1 MATKKAN
8 LQKGDNSIG
17 YMNVNDD
24 GTLTAISV
32 HPSILSKCEPDI
44 PTLDIDGL
52 AFHESYY
59 STRGNTYDAPTL
71 VAFAKH
77 KNYKTFDLPLVG
89 IDISHM
95 PFSSSTFG
103 QFLYHLK
110 RVNDTNLD
118 YPVILDDEGVICD
131 GWHRVAKAYLEGR
144 PTVKAIRLL
153 EMPDASGKVDSK

>member
-1 MATKKAN
+1 MAIKKQN
-8 LQKGDNSIG
+8 LQKFDKVLELG
-17 YMNVNDD
+17 YVECKD
-24 GTLTAISV
+24 GNIIPIKNNTKGATT
-32 HPSILSKCEPDI
+32 

>member
-1 MATKKAN
+1 MATKKRN
-8 LQKGDNSIG
+8 LQKFDKVLELG
-17 YMNVNDD
+17 YVECKD
-24 GTLTAISV
+24 GEIKPVKARTENAKL
-32 HPSILSKCEPDI
+32 

-95 PFSSSTFG
+95 PFSANTFG

-110 RVNDTNLD
+110 RVNDTNLN

>member
-1 MATKKAN
+1 MATKKRN
-8 LQKGDNSIG
+8 LQKFDKVLELGYVECKDGDIIPIKANTKG
-17 YMNVNDD
+17 A
-24 GTLTAISV
+24 TT
-32 HPSILSKCEPDI
+32 

-95 PFSSSTFG
+95 PFSATTFG
-103 QFLYHLK
+103 QFLCHLK

>member
-1 MATKKAN
+1 MATKKRN
-8 LQKGDNSIG
+8 LQKFDNALELG
-17 YMNVNDD
+17 YVECKDGEITPIKTRTENV
-24 GTLTAISV
+24 
-32 HPSILSKCEPDI
+32 KI
-44 PTLDIDGL
+44 PTLDIEGI

-77 KNYKTFDLPLVG
+77 KNYKTFDLPLVA

-95 PFSSSTFG
+95 PFSATTFG

-110 RVNDTNLD
+110 RVNDTSLD

-144 PTVKAIRLL
+144 STVKAIRLL

>member
-1 MATKKAN
+1 MATKKRN
-8 LQKGDNSIG
+8 LQKFDKALELG
-17 YMNVNDD
+17 YVECKD
-24 GTLTAISV
+24 GEIMPVKTRTEKAKL
-32 HPSILSKCEPDI
+32 

-71 VAFAKH
+71 VAFAKY
-77 KNYKTFDLPLVG
+77 KNYETFDLPLVG

-95 PFSSSTFG
+95 PFSATTFG

-110 RVNDTNLD
+110 RVNDTSLD

>member
-1 MATKKAN
+1 MTKE
-8 LQKGDNSIG
+8 KGHSTNGS
-17 YMNVNDD
+17 
-24 GTLTAISV
+24 
-32 HPSILSKCEPDI
+32 I
-44 PTLDIDGL
+44 PTLDIGYVECKNGDITPIKTNVGRNEVPTL
-52 AFHESYY
+52 DIEGIAFHESYY

-95 PFSSSTFG
+95 PFSTTTFG

-110 RVNDTNLD
+110 RVNDTSLD

>member
-1 MATKKAN
+1 MATKKRN
-8 LQKGDNSIG
+8 LQKFDKVLELG
-17 YMNVNDD
+17 YLECKD
-24 GTLTAISV
+24 GEITPVKARTENTKL
-32 HPSILSKCEPDI
+32 

-95 PFSSSTFG
+95 PFSATTFG

>member
-1 MATKKAN
+1 MATKKQN
-8 LQKGDNSIG
+8 LQKFDNVLELGYVECKDGDIIPIKA
-17 YMNVNDD
+17 NVAEA
-24 GTLTAISV
+24 TT
-32 HPSILSKCEPDI
+32 

-59 STRGNTYDAPTL
+59 TTRGNTYDAPTL

-95 PFSSSTFG
+95 PFSANTFG

-110 RVNDTNLD
+110 RVNNTNLD

>member
-1 MATKKAN
+1 MATKKVN
-8 LQKGDNSIG
+8 SQKFDKVLELG
-17 YMNVNDD
+17 YVECKD
-24 GTLTAISV
+24 GNIIPIKNNTKGATT
-32 HPSILSKCEPDI
+32 

-95 PFSSSTFG
+95 PFSGTTFG

>member
-1 MATKKAN
+1 MATKKQN
-8 LQKGDNSIG
+8 LQKFDKVLELG
-17 YMNVNDD
+17 YVECKD
-24 GTLTAISV
+24 GNIIPIKANTKGATT
-32 HPSILSKCEPDI
+32 

-95 PFSSSTFG
+95 PFSATTFG

>member
-1 MATKKAN
+1 MTKEKA
-8 LQKGDNSIG
+8 LSTNS
-17 YMNVNDD
+17 N
-24 GTLTAISV
+24 T
-32 HPSILSKCEPDI
+32 
-44 PTLDIDGL
+44 PTLDIGYIECENGNITQIKTNVGRNEVPTLDIEGI

-95 PFSSSTFG
+95 PFSGTTFG

>member
-1 MATKKAN
+1 MTKEKAH
-8 LQKGDNSIG
+8 
-17 YMNVNDD
+17 
-24 GTLTAISV
+24 LTS
-32 HPSILSKCEPDI
+32 SNT
-44 PTLDIDGL
+44 PTLDIEGI

-95 PFSSSTFG
+95 PFSTTTFG

>member
-1 MATKKAN
+1 MATKKQN
-8 LQKGDNSIG
+8 LQKFDKVLELG
-17 YMNVNDD
+17 YVECKD
-24 GTLTAISV
+24 GNIIPIKANTKGATT
-32 HPSILSKCEPDI
+32 

-103 QFLYHLK
+103 QFLYHMK

>member
-1 MATKKAN
+1 MATKKRN
-8 LQKGDNSIG
+8 LQKFDKALELG
-17 YMNVNDD
+17 YVECKD
-24 GTLTAISV
+24 GEIIPVKARTENAKL
-32 HPSILSKCEPDI
+32 

-71 VAFAKH
+71 VAFAKY

-95 PFSSSTFG
+95 PFSGTTFG

-110 RVNDTNLD
+110 RVNDTSLD

>member
-1 MATKKAN
+1 MTKE
-8 LQKGDNSIG
+8 KGHSTNS
-17 YMNVNDD
+17 
-24 GTLTAISV
+24 S
-32 HPSILSKCEPDI
+32 I
-44 PTLDIDGL
+44 PTLDIEGI

-77 KNYKTFDLPLVG
+77 KNYKPFDLPLVG
-89 IDISHM
+89 IDISHI
-95 PFSSSTFG
+95 PFSASTFG

-110 RVNDTNLD
+110 RVNDTSLD

-131 GWHRVAKAYLEGR
+131 GWHRVAKAYLEGK

>member
-1 MATKKAN
+1 MTKEKA
-8 LQKGDNSIG
+8 LSTNS
-17 YMNVNDD
+17 N
-24 GTLTAISV
+24 
-32 HPSILSKCEPDI
+32 I
-44 PTLDIDGL
+44 PTLDIGYAECKNGNITPIKTNIARNEIPTLDIEGI

-95 PFSSSTFG
+95 PFSGTTFG

>member
-1 MATKKAN
+1 MTKEKA
-8 LQKGDNSIG
+8 LSTNS
-17 YMNVNDD
+17 N
-24 GTLTAISV
+24 
-32 HPSILSKCEPDI
+32 I
-44 PTLDIDGL
+44 PTLDIGYVECKNGDITPIKTNVGRNEVPTL
-52 AFHESYY
+52 DIEGIAFHESYY

-95 PFSSSTFG
+95 PFSATTFG

-110 RVNDTNLD
+110 RVNDTSLD

>member
-1 MATKKAN
+1 MATKKRNLKKFDKVLELGYVECKDGNIIPIKAN
-8 LQKGDNSIG
+8 TEGA
-17 YMNVNDD
+17 
-24 GTLTAISV
+24 TT
-32 HPSILSKCEPDI
+32 

-95 PFSSSTFG
+95 PFSATTFG

-118 YPVILDDEGVICD
+118 YPVILDDEGAICD

>member
-1 MATKKAN
+1 MTKEKALSTSSNIPTIDIGYVECKNGDITPIKAN
-8 LQKGDNSIG
+8 VVRDE
-17 YMNVNDD
+17 V
-24 GTLTAISV
+24 
-32 HPSILSKCEPDI
+32 
-44 PTLDIDGL
+44 PTLDIEGI

-95 PFSSSTFG
+95 PFSTTTFG

>member
-1 MATKKAN
+1 MATKKRN
-8 LQKGDNSIG
+8 LQKFDNGLELG
-17 YMNVNDD
+17 YVECKD
-24 GTLTAISV
+24 GNIIPIKANTEGATT
-32 HPSILSKCEPDI
+32 

-77 KNYKTFDLPLVG
+77 KNYKIFDLPLVG

-95 PFSSSTFG
+95 PFSANTFG

-110 RVNDTNLD
+110 RVNDTNLN

>member
-1 MATKKAN
+1 MATKKQN
-8 LQKGDNSIG
+8 LQKFDKVLELG
-17 YMNVNDD
+17 YVECKD
-24 GTLTAISV
+24 GNIMPIKANTKGATT
-32 HPSILSKCEPDI
+32 

-95 PFSSSTFG
+95 PFSATTFG

>member
-1 MATKKAN
+1 M
-8 LQKGDNSIG
+8 
-17 YMNVNDD
+17 YR
-24 GTLTAISV
+24 
-32 HPSILSKCEPDI
+32 I
-44 PTLDIDGL
+44 PTLPVAEKAVPL
-52 AFHESYY
+52 LFLKP
-59 STRGNTYDAPTL
+59 STY
-71 VAFAKH
+71 
-77 KNYKTFDLPLVG
+77 
-89 IDISHM
+89 
-95 PFSSSTFG
+95 FSGTTFG

>member
-1 MATKKAN
+1 MATKKQN
-8 LQKGDNSIG
+8 LQKFDKVLELG
-17 YMNVNDD
+17 YVECKD
-24 GTLTAISV
+24 GNIIPIKANTEGATT
-32 HPSILSKCEPDI
+32 

-77 KNYKTFDLPLVG
+77 KNYKIFDLPLVG

-95 PFSSSTFG
+95 PFSANTFG

-110 RVNDTNLD
+110 RVNDTNLN

>member
-1 MATKKAN
+1 MTKE
-8 LQKGDNSIG
+8 KGHSTNS
-17 YMNVNDD
+17 
-24 GTLTAISV
+24 S
-32 HPSILSKCEPDI
+32 I
-44 PTLDIDGL
+44 PTLDIGYVECKNGDITPIKANVGRNEVPTL
-52 AFHESYY
+52 DIEGIAFHESYY

-103 QFLYHLK
+103 QFLYHMK

>member
-1 MATKKAN
+1 MATKKRN
-8 LQKGDNSIG
+8 LQKFDKALELG
-17 YMNVNDD
+17 YVECKD
-24 GTLTAISV
+24 GEIIPVKARTENTKL
-32 HPSILSKCEPDI
+32 

-71 VAFAKH
+71 VAFAKY

-95 PFSSSTFG
+95 PFSTTTFG

-110 RVNDTNLD
+110 RVNDTSLD

>member
-1 MATKKAN
+1 MATKKQN
-8 LQKGDNSIG
+8 LQKFDKVLELG
-17 YMNVNDD
+17 YVECKD
-24 GTLTAISV
+24 GNIIPIKANTKGATT
-32 HPSILSKCEPDI
+32 

-95 PFSSSTFG
+95 PFSATTFG

-110 RVNDTNLD
+110 RVNDTNLN

>member
-1 MATKKAN
+1 MTKEKALSTN
-8 LQKGDNSIG
+8 NS
-17 YMNVNDD
+17 
-24 GTLTAISV
+24 
-32 HPSILSKCEPDI
+32 I
-44 PTLDIDGL
+44 PTLDIGYVECKNGDITPIKTNVGRNEVPTL
-52 AFHESYY
+52 DIEGIAFHESYY

-77 KNYKTFDLPLVG
+77 KNYKPFDLPLVG
-89 IDISHM
+89 IDISHI
-95 PFSSSTFG
+95 PFSASTFG

-110 RVNDTNLD
+110 RVNDTSLD

>member
-1 MATKKAN
+1 MATKKRNLPQIDNVLELGYVECKDGDIIPIKAN
-8 LQKGDNSIG
+8 
-17 YMNVNDD
+17 VAEA
-24 GTLTAISV
+24 TT
-32 HPSILSKCEPDI
+32 

-59 STRGNTYDAPTL
+59 TTRGNTYDAPTL

-95 PFSSSTFG
+95 PFSANTFG

-153 EMPDASGKVDSK
+153 EMPDPSGKVDSK

>member
-1 MATKKAN
+1 MTKEKA
-8 LQKGDNSIG
+8 LSTNS
-17 YMNVNDD
+17 N
-24 GTLTAISV
+24 
-32 HPSILSKCEPDI
+32 I
-44 PTLDIDGL
+44 PTLDIGYVECENGGITPIKTHVVRNEVPTLDIEGI

-89 IDISHM
+89 IDISHI
-95 PFSSSTFG
+95 PFSASTFG

-110 RVNDTNLD
+110 RVNDTSLD

-144 PTVKAIRLL
+144 STVKAIRLL

>member
-1 MATKKAN
+1 MATKKRN
-8 LQKGDNSIG
+8 LQKFDKVLELGYVECKDGDIIPVKANAK
-17 YMNVNDD
+17 VA
-24 GTLTAISV
+24 TT
-32 HPSILSKCEPDI
+32 

-95 PFSSSTFG
+95 PFSATTFG

-110 RVNDTNLD
+110 RVNDTNLN

>member
-1 MATKKAN
+1 MATKKRN
-8 LQKGDNSIG
+8 LQKFDKVLELGYVECKDGDIMPIKANAG
-17 YMNVNDD
+17 KA
-24 GTLTAISV
+24 TT
-32 HPSILSKCEPDI
+32 

-59 STRGNTYDAPTL
+59 TTRGNTYDAPTL

-95 PFSSSTFG
+95 PFSANTFG

>member
-1 MATKKAN
+1 MATN
-8 LQKGDNSIG
+8 EETLQK
-17 YMNVNDD
+17 
-24 GTLTAISV
+24 
-32 HPSILSKCEPDI
+32 LSKMAEDAEM

-71 VAFAKH
+71 VAFAKY

-95 PFSSSTFG
+95 PFSGTTFG

-153 EMPDASGKVDSK
+153 EMPEASGKVTTN

>member
-1 MATKKAN
+1 MATKEET
-8 LQKGDNSIG
+8 LQKLNK
-17 YMNVNDD
+17 M
-24 GTLTAISV
+24 A
-32 HPSILSKCEPDI
+32 EEAEI
-44 PTLDIDGL
+44 PTLDIEGL

-71 VAFAKH
+71 VAFAKY

>member
-1 MATKKAN
+1 MTKEK
-8 LQKGDNSIG
+8 
-17 YMNVNDD
+17 
-24 GTLTAISV
+24 V
-32 HPSILSKCEPDI
+32 HSMSDSI
-44 PTLDIDGL
+44 PTLDIGYVECKNGDITPIKTNVVRNEVPTLDIEGI

-89 IDISHM
+89 IDISHI
-95 PFSSSTFG
+95 PFSANTFG

-110 RVNDTNLD
+110 RVNDTSLD

>member
-1 MATKKAN
+1 MATKKQN
-8 LQKGDNSIG
+8 LQKFDKVLELGYVECKDGDIIPIKAN
-17 YMNVNDD
+17 
-24 GTLTAISV
+24 TKEATT
-32 HPSILSKCEPDI
+32 

-95 PFSSSTFG
+95 PFSATTFG

-110 RVNDTNLD
+110 RVNDTNLN